1 MPSFLSCLRCNGC
14 SLLLGM
20 SRMSIQSYVAIS
32 LRGREGLYYL
42 SPPRPALLPCDRLVP
57 ASVTL
62 GKGSSSELQIKTAL
76 LLLHLL
82 PHCYIH
88 GYITS
93 TLCRTASTSQRSFLN
108 ACSEDG
114 RFSSP
119 LTLRLQINMHER
131 ILLLQFRYKSFR
143 AAALALADSPISRI
157 NNCRLLCRLFLLYLN
172 ATSALALEHQHT
184 QHSSLS
190 SKSSPRLCAY
200 STPSF

>member
-1 MPSFLSCLRCNGC
+1 
-14 SLLLGM
+14 M

-32 LRGREGLYYL
+32 LRGREGLYHL
-42 SPPRPALLPCDRLVP
+42 SPPSPALLPCDSLVP

-93 TLCRTASTSQRSFLN
+93 TLCWTASTSQRSFLN

-119 LTLRLQINMHER
+119 LILQINMHER
-131 ILLLQFRYKSFR
+131 ILLLQFRYKISQKLN
-143 AAALALADSPISRI
+143 AAALALADSSISRI

-184 QHSSLS
+184 QHSCLS